1 MIGYN
6 PWALT
11 RAGSPPQAAPGRDA
25 GRTPAR
31 ERTSRWTA
39 PQPGGVPDAE
49 FARSLAQASRA
60 IDDPV
65 ARLRFLRS
73 SMHDYEPVRE
83 TVQALPGAPV
93 RRMAYRALR
102 LAPVRDALLAGQRLA
117 RSRALARLRQAALV
131 AALFMAVSVLVGLG
145 WARRAAPARAAA
157 VTPTSAPPAT
167 AHPAASLRA
176 QAPVAEPLP
185 VAAAPAEVWRVEKG
199 ADFELYSN
207 GLRIETR
214 YATDGPERRFRPFD
228 PQGHALEELRDTPV
242 GLLFHTSESDIWP
255 MEAGYNES
263 LRDSSQR
270 LLRYIRRE
278 RLYNYVIDRFG
289 QVYRIVEEIRRA
301 HHAGHS
307 IWQAGERI
315 YLNLNSPFLG
325 VCFESRWDGGRA
337 LPITQA
343 QLQAGRQL
351 TDYLRQRW
359 KLTPDMCV
367 THGLV
372 SVNPQKHLI
381 GHHVDWARGF
391 PFEAFGLPDHYA
403 RASPAV
409 ALFGFGYDDDFTA
422 VVGEPWEG
430 VRTAERDLADEA
442 RASGC
447 DLSELRQRLRARY
460 HAWLGAQGQQEA
472 LPAGLRPVRAGV
484 EAAGGGGAGGAR

>member
-1 MIGYN
+1 
-6 PWALT
+6 L
-11 RAGSPPQAAPGRDA
+11 
-25 GRTPAR
+25 
-31 ERTSRWTA
+31 E
-39 PQPGGVPDAE
+39 
-49 FARSLAQASRA
+49 L
-60 IDDPV
+60 
-65 ARLRFLRS
+65 RLRDLAECRA
-73 SMHDYEPVRE
+73 HEPVRE
-83 TVQALPGAPV
+83 TVQALPSAPL
-93 RRMAYRALR
+93 RRLAYRALR
-102 LAPVRDALLAGQRLA
+102 LAPVRNALFAGQRA
-117 RSRALARLRQAALV
+117 AQSRTLARLRQVALV
-131 AALFMAVSVLVGLG
+131 AALFMAVSVLIGLG
-145 WARRAAPARAAA
+145 WARRAAPARAADP
-157 VTPTSAPPAT
+157 TPLARPEPVIAL
-167 AHPAASLRA
+167 PAAVEQPGR
-176 QAPVAEPLP
+176 PVVAEPLP
-185 VAAAPAEVWRVEKG
+185 KAPTPAEVWRVEKG
-199 ADFELYSN
+199 VDFELYSN

-228 PQGHALEELRDTPV
+228 AQGRPLEELRDTPV

-289 QVYRIVEEIRRA
+289 QVYRIVEETRRA

-359 KLTPDMCV
+359 KLAADMCV

-403 RASPAV
+403 RPSPAV
-409 ALFGFGYDDDFTA
+409 ALFGFGYDDDFLA
-422 VVGEPWEG
+422 IMGQPWEG
-430 VRTAERDLADEA
+430 VHAAERGLADDA
-442 RASGC
+442 QRAGC
-447 DLSELRQRLRARY
+447 AVAELRARLRARY
-460 HAWLGAQGQQEA
+460 HEWLGEQARRDVPPEGA
-472 LPAGLRPVRAGV
+472 ARARAGV
-484 EAAGGGGAGGAR
+484 EEVREASSGGAR

>member
-1 MIGYN
+1 M
-6 PWALT
+6 
-11 RAGSPPQAAPGRDA
+11 R
-25 GRTPAR
+25 
-31 ERTSRWTA
+31 
-39 PQPGGVPDAE
+39 
-49 FARSLAQASRA
+49 
-60 IDDPV
+60 
-65 ARLRFLRS
+65 
-73 SMHDYEPVRE
+73 DYEPVRAS
-83 TVQALPGAPV
+83 VQALPSAPL
-93 RRMAYRALR
+93 RRVAYRALR
-102 LAPVRDALLAGQRLA
+102 LKPVREALFAGQRA
-117 RSRALARLRQAALV
+117 AQSRALARVRQVALV
-131 AALFMAVSVLVGLG
+131 AALFMAVSVLIGLG
-145 WARRAAPARAAA
+145 WARRAAPARAADP
-157 VTPTSAPPAT
+157 VPPVQ
-167 AHPAASLRA
+167 A
-176 QAPVAEPLP
+176 QAAVAVAPSAAPARTAVAEPLQP
-185 VAAAPAEVWRVEKG
+185 AAAPADVWRVEKG
-199 ADFELYSN
+199 ADFELFSN

-228 PQGHALEELRDTPV
+228 TQGRPLGEIRDTPV

-289 QVYRIVEEIRRA
+289 QVYRIVEETRRA

-359 KLTPDMCV
+359 KLASDMCV

-403 RASPAV
+403 RPAPAV
-409 ALFGFGYDDDFTA
+409 ALFGFGYDDDFLA
-422 VVGEPWEG
+422 VMGQPWEG
-430 VRTAERDLADEA
+430 VYAAERGLADEA
-442 RASGC
+442 QHTGC
-447 DLSELRQRLRARY
+447 SVPELRARLRARY
-460 HAWLGAQGQQEA
+460 HAWVGDQARRDAGWEGAQ
-472 LPAGLRPVRAGV
+472 RAQTGT
-484 EAAGGGGAGGAR
+484 AAVAATGAGGAR